1 MIEPG
6 QLLQIPQKKCNRTQL
21 FEVVSVALQLEVRY
35 VGGTS
40 DGRTTSFV
48 VSADKAES
56 YKVDPRSLS
65 TALVL
70 GESSKGLPGA
80 HYWASSASR
89 KVFRIRKASYYNIYT
104 RQYRTFE
111 EAYADAI
118 EPTESGEKRSA
129 SYPFRIYKWRP

>member
-48 VSADKAES
+48 VSADKA
-56 YKVDPRSLS
+56 
-65 TALVL
+65 
-70 GESSKGLPGA
+70 
-80 HYWASSASR
+80 
-89 KVFRIRKASYYNIYT
+89 
-104 RQYRTFE
+104 
-111 EAYADAI
+111 
-118 EPTESGEKRSA
+118 
-129 SYPFRIYKWRP
+129 

>member
-56 YKVDPRSLS
+56 YKVDRCSQCGSGVMHPD
-65 TALVL
+65 
-70 GESSKGLPGA
+70 
-80 HYWASSASR
+80 
-89 KVFRIRKASYYNIYT
+89 RIATVRV
-104 RQYRTFE
+104 
-111 EAYADAI
+111 
-118 EPTESGEKRSA
+118 EP
-129 SYPFRIYKWRP
+129 